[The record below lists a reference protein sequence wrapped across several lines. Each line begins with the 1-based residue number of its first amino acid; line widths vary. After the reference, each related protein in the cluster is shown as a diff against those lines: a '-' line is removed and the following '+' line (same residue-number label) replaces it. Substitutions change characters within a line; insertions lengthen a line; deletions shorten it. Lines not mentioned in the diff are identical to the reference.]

1 MAPILRPRIYA
12 IATLDSKGLEV
23 EYLARQ
29 AREAG
34 ADTVVVDVSLKGPP
48 QAAPDITRAQLAA
61 WHPEGPGKVLSER
74 GKTAAMSA
82 ITEALTAFLRAE
94 HAAGR
99 LAAAVGL
106 GGSEGSALI
115 APALQGLPLGVP
127 KVLVS
132 TLASGHTRPYVG
144 MSDMTLVFP
153 VTDLAGLNFISR
165 QVLRNVA
172 YAAAGMARVGAPAGA
187 GAPGVGI
194 TMFGVTTAC
203 VDRLRERLAD
213 RGWEGVAFHAVGTG
227 GAAMEYLA
235 AQGRF
240 RALIDVTTTEVADAL
255 IGGIYPAVPNRFRA
269 VSDHDV
275 PAVISVG
282 ALDMVNF
289 GPIETVP
296 PRFLRRNLH
305 AHTPQV
311 TLMRTTPQENV
322 NFARFMA
329 ERINRGRGPW
339 AVLLPEK
346 GISALDAAGE
356 PFRDAEADEAL
367 FKALEGELRTRPG
380 RVVRRVPCHI
390 NDAGFAQAAMAALDE
405 VLAHAAGIPGEG
417 RAAGVASR

>member
-1 MAPILRPRIYA
+1 MAPLLKPRVYA
-12 IATLDSKGLEV
+12 VATLDSKGREV

-34 ADTVVVDVSLKGPP
+34 ADALVVDVSLQGPP
-48 QAAPDITRAQLAA
+48 QVPPDVTREEVAARHPRGAAAVLGPVGKSAAISAMGEALAA
-61 WHPEGPGKVLSER
+61 Y
-74 GKTAAMSA
+74 
-82 ITEALTAFLRAE
+82 LRAE
-94 HAAGR
+94 QAAGR

-127 KVLVS
+127 KMLVS
-132 TLASGHTRPYVG
+132 TLASGNTRPYVG
-144 MSDMTLVFP
+144 TSDMTLVFP

-165 QVLRNVA
+165 QVLRNAGHAVA
-172 YAAAGMARVGAPAGA
+172 AMARVGAPAGG
-187 GAPGVGI
+187 GAPAVGL

-203 VDRLRERLAD
+203 VDQVREGLAD

-227 GAAMEYLA
+227 GGALESLA

-240 RALIDVTTTEVADAL
+240 RALMDLTTTEVADAL
-255 IGGIYPAVPNRFRA
+255 LGGIYPAVPNRFRA
-269 VSDHDV
+269 VSDHNV

-289 GPIETVP
+289 GPLESVP
-296 PRFLRRNLH
+296 PHFLRRNLH

-311 TLMRTTPQENV
+311 TLMRTTPLENV

-329 ERINRGRGPW
+329 ERLNRGTGPW

-346 GISALDAAGE
+346 GVSALDIAGG
-356 PFRDAEADEAL
+356 PFRDPEADEAL
-367 FKALEGELRTRPG
+367 FKALEGELRQGPR
-380 RVVRRVPCHI
+380 RAVRRVPYHI
-390 NDAGFAQAAMAALDE
+390 NDPGFVKAALAALDE
-405 VLAHAAGIPGEG
+405 VLAPGG
-417 RAAGVASR
+417 PASPGVTSK